1 MDYSIISDARQYLV
15 LIGNENFRN
24 PSGPLE
30 EAEPWCF
37 TNDDLVRRE
46 VILTPCHTCHNNPYF
61 LLPPGLRLAKMHS
74 VQHVALRRGASNIS
88 GGYSRPLHRS
98 LLHEKKGSSSKASH
112 HASWVPQQVT
122 DTLTYS

>member
-1 MDYSIISDARQYLV
+1 MDCSIISDASQYLV
-15 LIGNENFRN
+15 VLTRNNNFRN

-46 VILTPCHTCHNNPYF
+46 VLPTPCHTPQPSIIS
-61 LLPPGLRLAKMHS
+61 LLSPGLRLAEMHS

-88 GGYSRPLHRS
+88 GRHSRPLHRA
-98 LLHEKKGSSSKASH
+98 LLHEKKGSSSKASD
-112 HASWVPQQVT
+112 HASWVPEQVT
-122 DTLTYS
+122 H